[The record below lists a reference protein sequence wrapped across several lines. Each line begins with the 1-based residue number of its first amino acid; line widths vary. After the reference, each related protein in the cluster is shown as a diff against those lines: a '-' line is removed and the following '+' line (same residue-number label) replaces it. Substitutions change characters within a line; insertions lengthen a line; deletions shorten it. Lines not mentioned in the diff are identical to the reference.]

1 MGGIRAQ
8 APIKCSPGELGA
20 LRLEAASSQS
30 IPRFIS
36 CQRKECGVGAVLRR
50 LRRAPAFRGFCGRP
64 RSGPRA
70 RLRPAPCRGG
80 CKPNRELRNQT
91 EPFRLCFLKKKQG
104 FSPTEIPS
112 QLCRPLGRVRHL
124 LFHSL
129 TRSRDA
135 GRSLTRDAGRSLT
148 PTPGTAHHTTTL
160 SPMGIPSAPKQGAL
174 APGDAPRTAQELGGD
189 ADTFQLLGRGHPW
202 RDLHRGRSL
211 WCFRP

>member
-64 RSGPRA
+64 RSGPHA

-80 CKPNRELRNQT
+80 CKPNRELGYQT
-91 EPFRLCFLKKKQG
+91 EPFQLCFLKKKQV
-104 FSPTEIPS
+104 FSPHGDPFTALQAAGARASPAFPRPRALPGRRALPHAVPGCGTSPS
-112 QLCRPLGRVRHL
+112 VPWESPLLPNRVLWHQGMHPKLPRSLVGMLTHSSCWDVGTHGGTCTGAGAFGASGLEGRVWWKL
-124 LFHSL
+124 C
-129 TRSRDA
+129 
-135 GRSLTRDAGRSLT
+135 
-148 PTPGTAHHTTTL
+148 
-160 SPMGIPSAPKQGAL
+160 K
-174 APGDAPRTAQELGGD
+174 
-189 ADTFQLLGRGHPW
+189 
-202 RDLHRGRSL
+202 
-211 WCFRP
+211 